1 MSEPRCPACGSLVDV
16 SEHDRNKPA
25 MLYEACWRCRLW
37 SKFLLFFTAFV
48 FLAVCAF
55 EVLAFKVG
63 GLDLGRLVSSIG
75 LSLDIWGAF
84 FLAVGYTERIMVWIG
99 SLGAHDA
106 VRVYLPRQTW
116 RVRIGVILLVL
127 GFVGQSLGQYI
138 GST

>member
-1 MSEPRCPACGSLVDV
+1 MVQISS
-16 SEHDRNKPA
+16 
-25 MLYEACWRCRLW
+25 
-37 SKFLLFFTAFV
+37 FFTAFV

-84 FLAVGYTERIMVWIG
+84 FLAVGYMERIMVWIG